1 MLLSE
6 LLREAVIVAL
16 VLAISWSASVGGA
29 ASQERPS
36 DTFRASAVSLLASFL
51 RVNASFKGCNAKEG
65 FAFIVGENDDKLF
78 LAVPD
83 HVIHCRVFT
92 PPVAEVVQLGGYSS
106 DGKPFSFGRADPIA
120 LPAAGT
126 SGSEDIAF
134 LSVPKPQTWTTKHT
148 LMADA
153 AELANG
159 TAVTFLGYLQRP
171 IIPQQLGV
179 VVDVCDTAYTTKACG
194 ILVERLAT
202 QVGTSGAVVFNEQGH
217 VVGLNILGERD
228 ESLALALRLDEIR
241 RIAEKAGVPWNIYTD
256 AEELKFGERL
266 GRAINGGDR
275 EKFKAVVAK
284 RINLDRSYKFN
295 DENSPCPPLAVA
307 GWANQIDMAVTLI
320 KSGARAHYGPAIG
333 AAMAAQRYDALKIM
347 LDAGMGTAC
356 PFNTALS
363 KGDETSIRMIL
374 AANSRELVT
383 GNCGGLTPVNAAI
396 KAGREDVAAALFE
409 LRPAGLGDEDQL
421 LVSAILKGQS
431 SMVEKL
437 LNTGAGKGLVGDNVT
452 GSPLHA
458 AAFVGNSELVE
469 RLLAMGVPVDLR
481 DYQGGLYGPTP
492 FEAAI
497 FGGNFQIARLLAK
510 RGGSPLGYRNG
521 KERIFSDLIFYKLTD
536 VQQQQARRVVIELA
550 TDYCSK
556 LKETQFSEARDF
568 RIQRR
573 NCENL

>member
-1 MLLSE
+1 
-6 LLREAVIVAL
+6 
-16 VLAISWSASVGGA
+16 
-29 ASQERPS
+29 
-36 DTFRASAVSLLASFL
+36 
-51 RVNASFKGCNAKEG
+51 
-65 FAFIVGENDDKLF
+65 
-78 LAVPD
+78 
-83 HVIHCRVFT
+83 
-92 PPVAEVVQLGGYSS
+92 
-106 DGKPFSFGRADPIA
+106 
-120 LPAAGT
+120 
-126 SGSEDIAF
+126 
-134 LSVPKPQTWTTKHT
+134 
-148 LMADA
+148 MADA

-295 DENSPCPPLAVA
+295 DENSPYPPLAVA

-374 AANSRELVT
+374 AELV
-383 GNCGGLTPVNAAI
+383 G
-396 KAGREDVAAALFE
+396 
-409 LRPAGLGDEDQL
+409 
-421 LVSAILKGQS
+421 
-431 SMVEKL
+431 
-437 LNTGAGKGLVGDNVT
+437 
-452 GSPLHA
+452 
-458 AAFVGNSELVE
+458 

>member
-6 LLREAVIVAL
+6 LLRQRVIVAL
-16 VLAISWSASVGGA
+16 VLAASWSASCDRA
-29 ASQERPS
+29 AAQERPS
-36 DTFRASAVSLLASFL
+36 DTFRASAASLLPSFIQ
-51 RVNASFKGCNAKEG
+51 VNASFASCGGKKG
-65 FAFIVGENDDKLF
+65 FAFVIGESDDKVF

-83 HVIHCRVFT
+83 HVIHCQVFT
-92 PPVAEVVQLGGYSS
+92 PPIAEAVQLGGYSS
-106 DGKPFSFGRADPIA
+106 DGRSFRLGRADPIA
-120 LPAAGT
+120 LPAADNADA
-126 SGSEDIAF
+126 EDIAF
-134 LSVPKPQTWTTKHT
+134 LSVSKPQTWTTKHT

-153 AELANG
+153 AELTNG
-159 TAVTFLGYLQRP
+159 TAVTFLGYLERP

-179 VVDVCDTAYTTKACG
+179 VVDACDTAYTTKVCG
-194 ILVERLAT
+194 VLVERLPT

-228 ESLALALRLDEIR
+228 QSLAVALRLDEIR
-241 RIAEKAGVPWNIYTD
+241 RIAEKARVPWNVYTD

-266 GRAINGGDR
+266 GRAINTGDR
-275 EKFKAVVAK
+275 ETFKAVVAK

-295 DENSPCPPLAVA
+295 DQNSPYPPLAVA

-333 AAMAAQRYDALKIM
+333 AAMAARRYDALKVM

-356 PFNTALS
+356 PFNSALS
-363 KGDETSIRMIL
+363 NGDQTSIKMML
-374 AANSRELVT
+374 AANSPELVT
-383 GNCGGLTPVNAAI
+383 GNCEGLTPANAAI
-396 KAGREDVAAALFE
+396 KAGREDVAASLFK
-409 LRPAGLGDEDQL
+409 LRPASLGDEDKL

-437 LNTGAGKGLVGDNVT
+437 LSSGAGKGLVGNDAT

-458 AAFVGNSELVE
+458 AAFVGNSQLVE

-481 DYQGGLYGPTP
+481 DDQGGLYGPTP
-492 FEAAI
+492 FESAI

-510 RGGSPLGYRNG
+510 RGGSPLGYRFG
-521 KERIFSDLIFYKLTD
+521 KERIFNDLILYRLTD
-536 VQQQQARRVVIELA
+536 AQQQQAKSLVIELA

-556 LKETQFSEARDF
+556 LRQNQFSQARDF
-568 RIQRR
+568 QIQQR
-573 NCENL
+573 NCGNL